1 MFATTESTPVLKN
14 VRVPANRFDPETYD
28 QYLTSV
34 YVLWNL
40 LDRIILRHR
49 PDRGMPQMPYGY
61 MRLVQLHSYSRLV
74 WKRDD
79 VRTYCETGINGG
91 HGTAAMLLANPHLVT
106 HSFDLGIQPY
116 SRDVFDLLKL
126 YFGERFNLYVGDS
139 HRTLPQF
146 AANESNHRQ
155 CDVILIDGDHGN
167 GAYDDIRDFKPLAA
181 CHAHVLLDDTLPT
194 AAGVNAGP
202 RNAIRQAVAQ
212 GMIKV
217 VRPPREPAPK
227 PASFLGRSPTVTFS
241 APSTDLRSVPSRILG
256 AKPRVQRDHARQSVP
271 ARQVRWPATLL
282 QPLGLGDRSLPR
294 SLMQGGEP

>member
-1 MFATTESTPVLKN
+1 MFATTEHTPVLKEN

-79 VRTYCETGINGG
+79 VRTYCETGVNGG

-139 HRTLPQF
+139 HRTLPHF

-155 CDVILIDGDHGN
+155 CDVILIDGDHGD

-217 VRPPREPAPK
+217 VRPPWEPASRPETC
-227 PASFLGRSPTVTFS
+227 FLSRPTS
-241 APSTDLRSVPSRILG
+241 DCDL
-256 AKPRVQRDHARQSVP
+256 Q
-271 ARQVRWPATLL
+271 
-282 QPLGLGDRSLPR
+282 RSLD
-294 SLMQGGEP
+294 

>member
-1 MFATTESTPVLKN
+1 MFATTEHTPVLKEN

-79 VRTYCETGINGG
+79 VRTYCETGVNGG

-155 CDVILIDGDHGN
+155 CDVILIDGDHGD

-217 VRPPREPAPK
+217 VRPPREPHRHGNLLP
-227 PASFLGRSPTVTFS
+227 FS
-241 APSTDLRSVPSRILG
+241 AGLRL
-256 AKPRVQRDHARQSVP
+256 
-271 ARQVRWPATLL
+271 
-282 QPLGLGDRSLPR
+282 
-294 SLMQGGEP
+294 